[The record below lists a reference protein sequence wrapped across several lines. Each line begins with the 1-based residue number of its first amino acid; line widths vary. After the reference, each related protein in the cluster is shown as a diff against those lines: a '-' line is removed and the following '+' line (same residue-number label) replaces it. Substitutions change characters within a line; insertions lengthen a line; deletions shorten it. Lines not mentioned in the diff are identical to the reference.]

1 MGTARWRW
9 RGCVARPRQ
18 CWGRGRSRACWWR
31 GRDETCQGRGCVHL
45 VLCVVAIFV
54 LRGLRVGREEGGGP
68 AVSVPSRYGE
78 IALCWVSARGT
89 HVGILGWDGMMAAL
103 SGRDVTRGRS
113 ASSWSWMARWWRG
126 LALRPGSG
134 AILGPWTLWQA
145 SCALWGVVS
154 LCVRELGRWVR
165 GVVSVL
171 RVSALQHR

>member
-1 MGTARWRW
+1 MAPSGWAA
-9 RGCVARPRQ
+9 GME
-18 CWGRGRSRACWWR
+18 
-31 GRDETCQGRGCVHL
+31 GRDGLTVLWCRSWLL
-45 VLCVVAIFV
+45 VPLLGLVVGVDARLGGLAILCWYSS
-54 LRGLRVGREEGGGP
+54 G
-68 AVSVPSRYGE
+68 RYGE